1 LLSTSWLDEAGAMR
15 VADIMTTTVRTV
27 APSST
32 VDEVL
37 DLLIA
42 YHLTSLPV
50 VDDHAVVGVVSEA
63 DVVRALVARDPR
75 AHARPI
81 RAEKPPPQSVAE
93 IMSSPAGTVRPQ
105 DDVHD
110 VLALFAR
117 HRWKSAPVVDGDRLV
132 GVVSRSDAVR
142 ALHRSDDSVSAA
154 VEESLRDVADASW
167 DVTVLQGVVTIT
179 GPNGADE
186 CDVASRVA
194 RTVPG
199 VRHVIVTGAE
209 TGPLTR

>member
-1 LLSTSWLDEAGAMR
+1 MR

-42 YHLTSLPV
+42 HHVTSLPV
-50 VDDHAVVGVVSEA
+50 VEGNAVVGVVSEA

-81 RAEKPPPQSVAE
+81 HAEEPPAQSVAE

-110 VLALFAR
+110 VLALFAT

-142 ALHRSDDSVSAA
+142 ALHRPDDAIAAA
-154 VEESLRDVADASW
+154 VEDSLRDVANSGW

-199 VRHVIVTGAE
+199 VRHVVVTGAQA
-209 TGPLTR
+209 GPRAR

>member
-1 LLSTSWLDEAGAMR
+1 MR

-50 VDDHAVVGVVSEA
+50 VDGEAVVGIVSEA

-75 AHARPI
+75 AHARPL
-81 RAEKPPPQSVAE
+81 RAEEPPPQLVE
-93 IMSSPAGTVRPQ
+93 QIMSSPAGTVRPQ

-110 VLALFAR
+110 VLALFAT
-117 HRWKSAPVVDGDRLV
+117 HRWKSAPVVEADRLV

-142 ALHRSDDSVSAA
+142 ALHRPDDAVAAA
-154 VEESLRDVADASW
+154 VEESLRDVADARW
-167 DVTVLQGVVTIT
+167 DVAVRRGVVTIT

-186 CDVASRVA
+186 RDVAERVA
-194 RTVPG
+194 RTVLG
-199 VRHVIVTGAE
+199 VRHVVITGAQA
-209 TGPLTR
+209 GPQTE

>member
-1 LLSTSWLDEAGAMR
+1 MR
-15 VADIMTTTVRTV
+15 VADIMTTTIRTV

-42 YHLTSLPV
+42 HHVTSLPV
-50 VDDHAVVGVVSEA
+50 VEGNAVVGVVSEA

-75 AHARPI
+75 AHALPI
-81 RAEKPPPQSVAE
+81 HAEKAPPQSVAE

-110 VLALFAR
+110 VLALFAA

-132 GVVSRSDAVR
+132 GVISRSDAVR
-142 ALHRSDDSVSAA
+142 ALHRPDDAVSAA
-154 VEESLRDVADASW
+154 VEASLRDVADASW
-167 DVTVLQGVVTIT
+167 DVSVRQGIVTIT
-179 GPNGADE
+179 GPRGAVE

-199 VRHVIVTGAE
+199 VRHVVVAE
-209 TGPLTR
+209 AQVDPQSR